1 MERNTQQE
9 AQNIL
14 SSIPILKLID
24 KTKIDVL
31 TVDNENNLRT
41 SQPKKASCQ
50 CQTVAKVTR
59 SNSHW
64 VIPEKIQTGRGRGGG
79 GVRT

>member
-14 SSIPILKLID
+14 SSIPILKLVD

-50 CQTVAKVTR
+50 CQHCSK
-59 SNSHW
+59 SY
-64 VIPEKIQTGRGRGGG
+64 KK
-79 GVRT
+79 